1 MPTSG
6 SDDCREA
13 EALKTDPCCPACHGQ
28 TVALAGERPEAF
40 GRTWEMAICSTCNMA
55 FTSPLPDDG
64 TLQEVYRTCFSYDWY
79 RDHYPA
85 KSRDARQRLEEYR
98 PLLGERI
105 LDFGGG
111 VGYFSE
117 AARAAGY
124 LSTTYDP
131 FTADTAVAEANWD
144 TVVALHVLEHANDL
158 DRMCLQMKAFLV
170 PGGRLL
176 LAVPN
181 FSGRGYRELGMRWV
195 WAQPPLLHVFHFT
208 AAALEALLKR
218 HGFVEIQI
226 SCHERWD
233 ANNYCDVEHAGLY
246 AFLGRLWSMPLLRRL
261 ATYRRLIAAGNSAL
275 RFRGLRRSFANPP
288 TNRAECSELQISAV
302 LPRP

>member
-1 MPTSG
+1 VSQEPFCTLCSG
-6 SDDCREA
+6 E
-13 EALKTDPCCPACHGQ
+13 
-28 TVALAGERPEAF
+28 TVALADENRKFF
-40 GRTWEMAICSTCNMA
+40 GRNWEIAKCAVCHSA
-55 FTSPLPDDG
+55 STSPLPDDD
-64 TLQEVYRTCFSYDWY
+64 LLREVYRTCFSYDWY

-85 KSRDARQRLEEYR
+85 KSRDARQRLDEYR
-98 PLLGERI
+98 HLLGERV

-131 FTADTAVAEANWD
+131 FTTGAMVQRAAWD

-158 DRMCLQMKAFLV
+158 DRVCLQMKDFLA

-181 FSGRGYRELGMRWV
+181 FSGRGYRELGMGWV
-195 WAQPPLLHVFHFT
+195 WAQPPLIHIHHFT
-208 AAALEALLKR
+208 SAGLHALLQR
-218 HGFVEIQI
+218 HGFVDIQV
-226 SCHERWD
+226 SHHERWD
-233 ANNYCDVEHAGLY
+233 ANNYCDVEHARLY

-261 ATYRRLIAAGNSAL
+261 PAYRRAIAAGNSAL
-275 RFRGLRRSFANPP
+275 RFRGLRRSLLHTPANPS
-288 TNRAECSELQISAV
+288 ECSELQVTAI
-302 LPRP
+302 LPQS